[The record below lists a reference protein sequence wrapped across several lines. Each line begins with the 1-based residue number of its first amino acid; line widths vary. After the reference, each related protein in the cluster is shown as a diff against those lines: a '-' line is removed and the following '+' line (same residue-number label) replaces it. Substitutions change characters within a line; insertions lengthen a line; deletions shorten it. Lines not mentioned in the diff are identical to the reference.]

1 MISFGSMTKFEFFLN
16 CIYLA
21 ALGLSCSMW
30 ALVPWPGFEPWL
42 PALGAQSLSHWT
54 TRKVP
59 EFFFLS
65 RKISNKHRRIV
76 NPHKLFCFFL
86 IWLHQVSVAARVV
99 FIASCRTFLIAV
111 HILLTQL
118 GFPCGL
124 EGKASPARQE
134 TWVQSPGWEDPLEK
148 EMATHFSTLAWKMPW
163 TEEAG
168 RLLSMGLQRVA
179 RNRATSQAQQLQHVG
194 LAALQR
200 AGS

>member
-16 CIYLA
+16 FIYLA

-30 ALVPWPGFEPWL
+30 ALVPWAGFEPWL

-59 EFFFLS
+59 EIFFLS
-65 RKISNKHRRIV
+65 RKISNKHKRIV
-76 NPHKLFCFFL
+76 NPHTPLFFYSGCIRSQL
-86 IWLHQVSVAARVV
+86 QHMRSLLHHAGPFSLQCIYS
-99 FIASCRTFLIAV
+99 
-111 HILLTQL
+111 TQW
-118 GFPCGL
+118 GFPCGSA
-124 EGKASPARQE
+124 GKASPARQE
-134 TWVQSPGWEDPLEK
+134 TWVQSPGLEDPLEK
-148 EMATHFSTLAWKMPW
+148 EMATHSSTLAWKMPW
-163 TEEAG
+163 TEAG

-179 RNRATSQAQQLQHVG
+179 RDRATSQAQQLQHVG